1 MGRGACVRFAAWVL
15 VLVPLQGA
23 AARCVAVCALE
34 LGCWCRCRASLPDV
48 SLCADQTSSS
58 SSALHAAFICALPCA
73 PVLDRRCKN
82 SVSFAPILATRKS
95 GLGIQRGACGL
106 TRKRKVSCCWHPW
119 SSTGRPQL
127 SRLKLLAGHWSCLVQ
142 WKWILISTLPW
153 DISCTFFTVYTA
165 VRVFWKR
172 LLDLS
177 MQYEVLY
184 LDFVLGRSGKGFGH
198 LAHGDQGGGT
208 SRGVL
213 VLHRD
218 SVWGKGTGRRGPRV
232 FFGNLT
238 QAKRSEM

>member
-153 DISCTFFTVYTA
+153 DISCTFFYCIHGRPCFLETIVGPLDAIRSTVPGLRTGQ
-165 VRVFWKR
+165 VRQR
-172 LLDLS
+172 LWTFGAWRPRWRHLS
-177 MQYEVLY
+177 GS
-184 LDFVLGRSGKGFGH
+184 FSS
-198 LAHGDQGGGT
+198 A
-208 SRGVL
+208 S
-213 VLHRD
+213 
-218 SVWGKGTGRRGPRV
+218 
-232 FFGNLT
+232 
-238 QAKRSEM
+238 